1 MASSKDRL
9 SLNSR
14 SLNQKLI
21 VAFELMSILPLL
33 VCVYL
38 VSTYILPKFGL
49 RIDIVASI
57 LTSILV
63 AVVGFLV
70 IKDIFDRLTSVTSEA
85 KKIAAGDISLEVSVE
100 HDDEVSDL
108 GIVVNQL
115 TQRIRGN
122 MEELKNFSVKTNAIN
137 LEIQRRVVVLSNLMQ
152 ISALITNGSKFDDI
166 LKVAVEKSRLLANS
180 DSAFLFFRDDAQD
193 SFYVRVADGANADYL
208 STLVVKHDEDL
219 FVKALNVNKFLLLD
233 KQNFLNDNL
242 TVAFYEKFH
251 LKNALT
257 MPVFLKGKIKAVLG
271 IGNTRESFQYT
282 KDDIELLDIFAKQIA
297 IAIEN
302 DILSHK
308 VEKLEVKDA
317 LTGLFNT
324 SYIHNRL
331 QEEIKRAINYQRP
344 CSFIIFD
351 IDNFKQYHQSFG
363 LIAAEGAIKNIASLI
378 SKSLDE
384 VARVGRTGDDE
395 FAVVLPECNKR
406 QAYETAEE
414 IRKKV
419 EAAYNAQAEHNKKI
433 TVSAGVSENPL
444 DGIEA
449 EQLIAKAKELL
460 NSAKRLGRNRV
471 AAF

>member
-38 VSTYILPKFGL
+38 VSTYILPKFGMRL
-49 RIDIVASI
+49 DIVASI

-122 MEELKNFSVKTNAIN
+122 MEELKNYSVKTNAIN

-166 LKVAVEKSRLLANS
+166 LKIAVEKSRLLANS
-180 DSAFLFFRDDAQD
+180 DSAFLFFRDEAQD
-193 SFYVRVADGANADYL
+193 SFYVKIADGANADYL
-208 STLVVKHDEDL
+208 STLVVKHDDEL
-219 FVKALNVNKFLLLD
+219 YLKALNVNKFLLLD

-242 TVAFYEKFH
+242 TVAFYERFH

-302 DILSHK
+302 DILSHR

-351 IDNFKQYHQSFG
+351 IDNFKQFHQNFG

-384 VARVGRTGDDE
+384 IARVGRTGDDE

-406 QAYETAEE
+406 QAYEAAEE

-419 EAAYNAQAEHNKKI
+419 EAAYNAQTEQGKKI

-444 DGIEA
+444 DGVEA
-449 EQLIAKAKELL
+449 QQLIAKAKELL

>member
-180 DSAFLFFRDDAQD
+180 DSAFLFFRDEAQD
-193 SFYVRVADGANADYL
+193 SFYVKAADGANADYL

-302 DILSHK
+302 DILSHR